1 MSGGNDG
8 RRHIYFIYHYRQ
20 RRHYRRPLLLFPD
33 SPTGGGATAAAAIN
47 AASGRHR
54 VPITLSSDNFLIPI
68 IVSNRK
74 TKRTDRLE
82 ASYVFG
88 SSYYIHTHVPY
99 G

>member
-33 SPTGGGATAAAAIN
+33 SPTGGGATAAAIN

-54 VPITLSSDNFLIPI
+54 LPITLSSDNFLISI

-88 SSYYIHTHVPY
+88 FSYYIHTHVPY
-99 G
+99 GT